1 MDEWVGFN
9 SFGAGR
15 ETVSEE
21 VVFEW
26 KPEFWEVQV
35 LENIQ
40 GRALQ
45 VQMIAIANIVTH
57 ENKGMHLMC

>member
-35 LENIQ
+35 LENI
-40 GRALQ
+40 
-45 VQMIAIANIVTH
+45 
-57 ENKGMHLMC
+57 